1 MLIEI
6 RLFGGITVENRRE
19 ISSVVNVNDVNTCT
33 CINGKLSKCVHVR
46 YNQINGKL

>member
-19 ISSVVNVNDVNTCT
+19 ISSVVNVNDVNTC
-33 CINGKLSKCVHVR
+33 CIR
-46 YNQINGKL
+46 YNQSYGKL

>member
-33 CINGKLSKCVHVR
+33 CKIQSKLWKGMKMLSTE
-46 YNQINGKL
+46 

>member
-19 ISSVVNVNDVNTCT
+19 ISSVVNVNDVNTC
-33 CINGKLSKCVHVR
+33 CKIQSKLWKAMKMLSTE
-46 YNQINGKL
+46 